1 MSQVVSTFAFLFPGN
16 AMVNS
21 LLATSYI
28 SIIPNL
34 LLYFVPPDIKPT
46 TLNTLVN
53 FAVGKLFKRKITNIF
68 MFYIAMTIDLQI
80 FLFIYIGS
88 LLGDVFLHLLPHA
101 FNSHE
106 HNNGSSSDSDDHH
119 HHEKSIG
126 HANDEHKSVLIGT
139 GIFAGLFFFYAVD
152 KIMRAY
158 FGKTGHDHGHDHVH
172 DKKHDEHVVDQVAVR
187 EGLRQRKPNSEK
199 EGEKTNGTEQHHHE
213 PSAEVRASTYLN
225 LLADFTHN
233 LTDGIAMAAS
243 FYASP
248 AIGATTAVAVFFHEI
263 PHEVSD
269 YAILLKSGFSKK
281 RAMMAQFTTA
291 IGAYIGTF
299 IGIFIEEMANSNS
312 TSTHHHHEG
321 DDHQHHH
328 HEHRSY
334 GLLGTSI
341 TWADLIIPATA
352 GGFLYIAT
360 VGVIPELLE
369 SKSSSK
375 IQPFKELAAMIFGM
389 ALMAGIAWNETHHH

>member
-1 MSQVVSTFAFLFPGN
+1 MSQATSTLAFLFPGN

-34 LLYFVPPDIKPT
+34 LLYFVPPNIKPS
-46 TLNTLVN
+46 TLNVLVN
-53 FAVGKLFKRKITNIF
+53 FAV
-68 MFYIAMTIDLQI
+68 
-80 FLFIYIGS
+80 GS

-101 FNSHE
+101 F
-106 HNNGSSSDSDDHH
+106 SSSHDHGHEKDHH
-119 HHEKSIG
+119 HHD
-126 HANDEHKSVLIGT
+126 HNDEKKNVLIGT
-139 GIFAGLFFFYAVD
+139 GIFAGLFLFYAAD
-152 KIMRAY
+152 KCMRAFY
-158 FGKTGHDHGHDHVH
+158 GKTGHDHSHHHDH
-172 DKKHDEHVVDQVAVR
+172 KKNDDAPVTETK
-187 EGLRQRKPNSEK
+187 EELRQRGKKEEK
-199 EGEKTNGTEQHHHE
+199 EAKKEIEQQ
-213 PSAEVRASTYLN
+213 VRASTYLN

-269 YAILLKSGFSKK
+269 YAILIQSGFSKK

-299 IGIFIEEMANSNS
+299 IGIFIEEMANRLSHS
-312 TSTHHHHEG
+312 DSHHHH
-321 DDHQHHH
+321 HH
-328 HEHRSY
+328 
-334 GLLGTSI
+334 GLFGTSM
-341 TWADLIIPATA
+341 TWGDLVIPATA

-369 SKSSSK
+369 AKHTSKL
-375 IQPFKELAAMIFGM
+375 QPVKELLAMIVGM
-389 ALMAGIAWNETHHH
+389 ILMAGIALNESHHH